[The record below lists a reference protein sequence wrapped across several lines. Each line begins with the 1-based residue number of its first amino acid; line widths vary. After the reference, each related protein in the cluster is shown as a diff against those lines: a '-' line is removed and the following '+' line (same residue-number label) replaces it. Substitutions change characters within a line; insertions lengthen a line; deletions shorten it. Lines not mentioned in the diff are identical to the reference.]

1 MKGPLNMEQQN
12 PKYIPTKV
20 YSTINQ
26 QDLLFAKMALE
37 REGIKYETQN
47 ENFSALYPGTSP
59 LATIDVLVNQNDVE
73 RAGEI
78 LKSVFEGKKEK

>member
-1 MKGPLNMEQQN
+1 MEQQN
-12 PKYIPTKV
+12 PKYIPIKV
-20 YSTINQ
+20 YSTFNQ

-37 REGIKYETQN
+37 REGIRYETQN

-59 LATIDVLVNQNDVE
+59 LATVDVLVDQSDVE

-78 LKSVFEGKKEK
+78 LKPIIEGKKEK

>member
-1 MKGPLNMEQQN
+1 
-12 PKYIPTKV
+12 
-20 YSTINQ
+20 
-26 QDLLFAKMALE
+26 MALE

>member
-1 MKGPLNMEQQN
+1 MEQQK

-20 YSTINQ
+20 YSTFNQ

-37 REGIKYETQN
+37 REGIRYETQN

-59 LATIDVLVNQNDVE
+59 LATVDILVDQSDVE

-78 LKSVFEGKKEK
+78 LKPLIEGKKEE